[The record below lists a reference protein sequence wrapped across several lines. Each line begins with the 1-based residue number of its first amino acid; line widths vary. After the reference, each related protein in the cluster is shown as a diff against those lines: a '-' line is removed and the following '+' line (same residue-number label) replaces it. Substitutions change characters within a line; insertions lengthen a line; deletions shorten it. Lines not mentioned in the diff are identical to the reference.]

1 MQVPMHRSHEAA
13 KLAELLRASLA
24 EVVDAEDICGR
35 QPIKVSPRT
44 FQQVQSILRVCDFHK
59 VGWSLESGLK
69 MDEGAE
75 PGEVDVVLS
84 LALLTAGT
92 ESARPC
98 LC

>member
-1 MQVPMHRSHEAA
+1 MQVPMHRCHEAA

-24 EVVDAEDICGR
+24 EVVDVADICR
-35 QPIKVSPRT
+35 HRPIKVSPRT

-59 VGWSLESGLK
+59 VGWSLESGSK

-84 LALLTAGT
+84 LALLTASND
-92 ESARPC
+92 SARPC